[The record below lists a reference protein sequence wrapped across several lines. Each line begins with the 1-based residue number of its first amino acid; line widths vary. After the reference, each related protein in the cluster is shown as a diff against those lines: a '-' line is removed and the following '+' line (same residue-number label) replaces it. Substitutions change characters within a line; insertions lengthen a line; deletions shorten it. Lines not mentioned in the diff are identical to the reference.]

1 MYNPDSFIE
10 LNKVASE
17 IEMITRVLNLN
28 ETSDEQRKIL
38 RSKLTT
44 LNGQLISLKHQ
55 TKTSSTD
62 LSKFEEKV
70 VGNRKLLIKTTLK
83 RKDS

>member
-10 LNKVASE
+10 LNRVASE
-17 IEMITRVLNLN
+17 IEKITRVLNLN
-28 ETSDEQRKIL
+28 ETSDSQKKML
-38 RSKLTT
+38 RSKLHS
-44 LNGQLISLKHQ
+44 LNGELISLKHQ

-62 LSKFEEKV
+62 LSRSEEKV

>member
-44 LNGQLISLKHQ
+44 LNGQLISLKPQ